1 MEITAPCFT
10 HITVHGRD
18 ERHNL
23 NVSLN
28 YLTDSVA
35 HAFKRCEELHPN
47 VRITG
52 HTLHIN

>member
-1 MEITAPCFT
+1 METAAPCFS
-10 HITVHGRD
+10 HVTVHGWD
-18 ERHNL
+18 ERLNV

-35 HAFKRCEELHPN
+35 YAFDRCEELHPD

>member
-1 MEITAPCFT
+1 MENTAPCFS
-10 HITVHGRD
+10 HVTVHGWD
-18 ERHNL
+18 ERLNV

-35 HAFKRCEELHPN
+35 YAFDRCEELHPD